1 VESAVLQVRLGLV
14 FVGLLGCATSA
25 AAQQATFTT
34 GIDLV
39 ALSVTVTDAREKY
52 VGGLQRDDFVVLEN
66 GVRQPV
72 SFFAA
77 ADVPIDLVLLIDGSA
92 SMHDKVALVREA
104 AGGLAR
110 SLGAGDRGAVVEFRD
125 AVRVTQPLTG
135 DLAALDKALGRVTPS
150 GGTAL
155 YNALYIALRVFTP
168 LHGAGAELRR
178 RAIVVLSDG
187 DDTSSL
193 IGFDEVLDVA
203 RRSGVTIYTISVTS
217 PAALARELALGGR
230 RGPSGGGYALRTL
243 ARDTGGRAFFP
254 LEASELKDIYGSI
267 AEELGHQYAIGY
279 VPSNGAR
286 DGEWRQVL
294 VRVTDRPGVRP
305 RTRTGYFA
313 EATPSLQSSAGR
325 MR

>member
-1 VESAVLQVRLGLV
+1 MRLGLV
-14 FVGLLGCATSA
+14 FLGLLGCAA
-25 AAQQATFTT
+25 AAGAQRTTFTT

-39 ALSVTVTDAREKY
+39 ALSVTVTDAREKF
-52 VGGLQRDDFVVLEN
+52 VDGLQQDDFVVLED

-77 ADVPIDLVLLIDGSA
+77 ADVPLDLVLLVDGSA
-92 SMHDKVALVREA
+92 SMADKAALAREA

-110 SLGAGDRGAVVEFRD
+110 SLRAGDRGAVIEFREG
-125 AVRVTQPLTG
+125 VRVTQPLTH
-135 DLAALDKALGRVTPS
+135 DLGALGEALARITPG

-155 YNALYIALRVFTP
+155 YTALYVALREFSPTRRP
-168 LHGAGAELRR
+168 EAAQLRR

-203 RRSGVTIYTISVTS
+203 RRSGVSIYTISVTS

-230 RGPSGGGYALRTL
+230 RQSNGGYAMRAL

-254 LEASELKDIYGSI
+254 AGASALKGIYGSI
-267 AEELGHQYAIGY
+267 AEELRHQYAIGY

-294 VRVTDRPGVRP
+294 VRVTDRPGARP
-305 RTRTGYFA
+305 RTRSGYFA
-313 EATPSLQSSAGR
+313 EEAPPGARNTPPVSPQED
-325 MR
+325 